1 MCFLWETGKVTLAK
15 LANFL

>member
-15 LANFL
+15 LPNFL